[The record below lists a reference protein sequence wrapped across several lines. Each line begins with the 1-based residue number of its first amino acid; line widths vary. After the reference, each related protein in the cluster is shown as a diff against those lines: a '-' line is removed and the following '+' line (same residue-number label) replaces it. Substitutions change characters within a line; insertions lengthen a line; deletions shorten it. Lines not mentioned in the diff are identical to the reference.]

1 MVLFH
6 SLQESMV
13 KKYGIK
19 FYENYHNYI
28 CHKGMSIK
36 QGSNILMLLLLLWLL
51 THILVNRPK
60 TDWNT
65 FFFLIKIYKKMD
77 FFY

>member
-36 QGSNILMLLLLLWLL
+36 QGSNILMLLLLL
-51 THILVNRPK
+51 
-60 TDWNT
+60 
-65 FFFLIKIYKKMD
+65 
-77 FFY
+77 